1 MLIVVIAGKDVCQQ
15 SENSTEKFQNN
26 TVWTLP
32 FVSAKRM
39 EQMTSVYEL
48 RPSFILLVHKLHH
61 SGLVEKRT
69 CLVVISLLG
78 TVEKMTGDVDRALKD
93 MSRPAVLTLTPRPVL
108 LHILN
113 VAMPWSRY
121 LERI

>member
-1 MLIVVIAGKDVCQQ
+1 
-15 SENSTEKFQNN
+15 
-26 TVWTLP
+26 
-32 FVSAKRM
+32 M

-78 TVEKMTGDVDRALKD
+78 TVEKMTGDVDRALKGKLK
-93 MSRPAVLTLTPRPVL
+93 AFIEVLKTIVSL
-108 LHILN
+108 
-113 VAMPWSRY
+113 
-121 LERI
+121 